1 MAPGE
6 AVGESAASVAAED
19 HSILKMLVSWDDHQ
33 QQQQPW
39 GGASPSLEDK
49 M

>member
-1 MAPGE
+1 
-6 AVGESAASVAAED
+6 VAAED

-33 QQQQPW
+33 QQQQQQQPW